1 MIIGFLVC
9 LSATSALGQS
19 VPMQI
24 GGRIT
29 DATGVPPAGPV
40 DLEIKFF
47 DQSSGGKQLGNH
59 VAINGVSLNQGVFQ
73 APIDLSESEK
83 TAIFGSGKPVYMEVT
98 DATNGRT
105 FPRQLFGAVPYAMR
119 IPVDNKT
126 LSFDNS
132 GKLTIGSGSKNPG
145 DVLTVDGSGNLS
157 WGPAA
162 GGIDPA
168 GGTMSGDLDMGGTN
182 TITNVADPVDPQDS
196 ATKNYVD
203 TLTLKLGT
211 FDAAGE
217 TTLISGLL
225 PADEGKSWYNSTTN
239 EVKYWNGSIAIA
251 LGAAGSGLANFNG
264 EVGTTQT
271 LGVPG
276 SSGTAPSWTSNL
288 DEHTLNIP
296 NASAAGVTAG
306 LISKAEYDGF
316 DGKQDAITT
325 GAATEYLKGDLSL
338 GTFATDVA
346 ATAAVSANTA
356 ASHAPVTIGT
366 GNGLSVSGQALSLAT
381 ADGATTGALTSTDWT
396 TFNGKAADADVLK
409 KNGSVALTADWNTGG
424 TFKVTNLPTPTANGD
439 AASKNYVD
447 SEITGLG
454 LGTMATQNAG
464 TVSISGGSVTGIT
477 DLAIADGGTGAS
489 TATGAINALLPSQG
503 THSGKFLTT
512 DGTNTSWAV
521 SNGDPSY
528 GSGGSSPN
536 DAVFVDNVGRVG
548 IGTTTPQSV
557 VHAQGGVWNG
567 YTLGNS
573 VNSGTGTLKWSS
585 VGTYG
590 PGSFLVLSNET
601 ETDQGTGQD
610 GGLIFRVNNG
620 PGNGNTTP
628 AMTIL
633 QGGNV
638 GIGTTAPA
646 SSLSLVGPKQA
657 TQGFALLTIADDTP
671 LATGVGGGLS
681 FRGIYNSSNDDTIT
695 GSIWTEKVNA
705 VDGNWDFNMH
715 LGARENGAGNTDR
728 MVTISSTGNVGIGTT
743 APNAKLEIDQGN
755 LRLTNAADGYVEF
768 DTDGGASN
776 VTLTF
781 PTTGDGN
788 NLILKS
794 DGAGNLSWAPDSTG
808 GAPTFDSIATGSN
821 TSAAMTVG
829 TGGSIL
835 TAGTGIVEATK
846 YKGPGSTTDDIDL
859 GTTEVVGTL
868 AASKI
873 DAAIARDTEITYKV
887 EGDLTGA
894 LDDNYVEVG
903 GDTMS
908 GPLAMGNNKVTGL
921 ATPTVATDAATMGY
935 VDGEI
940 TGLSLGTMATQNA
953 GTVSISGGSISGI
966 TDLAIADG
974 GTGASTATGAINALL
989 PSQGTHNGKF
999 LTTDG
1004 TNTSWADSGGDPSYG
1019 SGGSSPNDAV
1029 FVDNSGH
1036 VGIGT
1041 TTPEA
1046 TSLVELNSTTKGFLK
1061 PRMTTA
1067 QRNAISSPAE
1077 GLEIYNTDNQ
1087 TIDYF
1092 NGTSWVALNGTTRY
1106 IKLIMSVD
1114 QSVNVGSDLNFDTID
1129 SANGMTSS
1137 SNGIDLKAGVTYRIE
1152 ANIDLM
1158 APQGSG
1164 FLGYQLHNG
1173 TGYIGQDAYTGITST
1188 TGFVFKSGI
1197 LEFYTPSV
1205 DETLTLRVKDDS
1217 IGTGVVRSIYNGH
1230 LIATE
1235 VIGTPLSGGT
1245 DNLGSHL
1252 ATQNI
1257 DLSTFKLVGNG
1268 GTSGLSIDATGNVG
1282 IGTFSP
1288 SAPLD
1293 INGAIRIRGGSPGV
1307 GKVLTS
1313 TDGTGIATWE
1323 TPGEAVDSSLN
1334 FRTIRDKFD
1343 VLDIGNLS
1351 YRYIDQGV
1359 VDSLQTDDGLD
1370 LASST
1375 NEYRDGDSYKGLGS
1389 HTTTINPGA
1398 MAGLGAWDNWT
1409 IRQHIDAAQIATS
1422 GGRIRITL
1430 AAEPGN
1436 VMGLTDVFIGH
1447 AAGAGDPY
1455 DYDGNQVRVTFSG
1468 SNSAAVP
1475 AGGTLV
1481 SDEIEFDLDATKDL
1495 IISAHHNGNS
1505 HCAMTTG
1512 ATGYTS
1518 YYKLVSEA
1526 EVTDVTGYSTITD
1539 RIDCFSLVEV
1549 RPHGDLSLESANHA
1563 TGSAPSQAY
1572 IVVHQED
1579 IDTIV
1584 DNTDLKAWVSRDG
1597 GTTFTEATLSHRQSF
1612 DGTSDLLDATI
1623 DISGQ
1628 PSGTNLRWKITTH
1641 NSKEVLI
1648 KGVGITWD

>member
-1 MIIGFLVC
+1 
-9 LSATSALGQS
+9 
-19 VPMQI
+19 MQI
-24 GGRIT
+24 AGRIT

-83 TAIFGSGKPVYMEVT
+83 TAIFGTGKPVYMEVT

-119 IPVDNKT
+119 IPVDDKT

-132 GKLTIGSGSKNPG
+132 GKLTVGSGSKNPG

-168 GGTMSGDLDMGGTN
+168 GGSMSGDLDMGGTN

-225 PADEGKSWYNSTTN
+225 PGDEGKSWYNSTTN

-276 SSGTAPSWTSNL
+276 SSGTAPTWTSNL

-316 DGKQDAITT
+316 AGKQDAITT

-356 ASHAPVTIGT
+356 ASHAAVTIGT
-366 GNGLSVSGQALSLAT
+366 GNGLSVSGQALSMAT
-381 ADGATTGALTSTDWT
+381 ADGATTGALTSADWT

-409 KNGSVALTADWNTGG
+409 KNGSVALTADWDTGG

-447 SEITGLG
+447 TEITDLG

-489 TATGAINALLPSQG
+489 TATGAINALLPVQN
-503 THSGKFLTT
+503 THNGKFLTT
-512 DGTNTSWAV
+512 DGTNTSWAT
-521 SNGDPSY
+521 SNGDPSF
-528 GSGGSSPN
+528 GSSGSSPN
-536 DAVFVDNVGRVG
+536 DAVFVDNAGLVG
-548 IGTTTPQSV
+548 IGTTSPSDLLELSFSGATGPGVRLTNTDATSNNADLSFHGPSGYIGGMWVDTP
-557 VHAQGGVWNG
+557 
-567 YTLGNS
+567 
-573 VNSGTGTLKWSS
+573 GTGDSDLTINAALASGNVRVRTNGSERMRIDSS
-585 VGTYG
+585 
-590 PGSFLVLSNET
+590 
-601 ETDQGTGQD
+601 
-610 GGLIFRVNNG
+610 
-620 PGNGNTTP
+620 
-628 AMTIL
+628 
-633 QGGNV
+633 GNV
-638 GIGTTAPA
+638 GIGTT
-646 SSLSLVGPKQA
+646 G
-657 TQGFALLTIADDTP
+657 
-671 LATGVGGGLS
+671 
-681 FRGIYNSSNDDTIT
+681 
-695 GSIWTEKVNA
+695 
-705 VDGNWDFNMH
+705 
-715 LGARENGAGNTDR
+715 
-728 MVTISSTGNVGIGTT
+728 
-743 APNAKLEIDQGN
+743 PNAKLDIDQGN

-768 DTDGGASN
+768 DTDGGAGN

-794 DGAGNLSWAPDSTG
+794 DGAGNLSWAADSTG
-808 GAPTFDSIATGSN
+808 GAPTFDTVATGSN

-835 TAGTGIVEATK
+835 AAGTGIVEATK

-873 DAAIARDTEITYKV
+873 DAAIARDTEITYKA

-940 TGLSLGTMATQNA
+940 TGLGLGTMATQNA
-953 GTVSISGGSISGI
+953 GTVSITGGSVSGI

-1389 HTTTINPGA
+1389 HTATINPGA

-1447 AAGAGDPY
+1447 AAVAGDPY